1 MRRTWLWAALL
12 VLDLGA
18 ARAQTPEGTR
28 GAAPFAPAGSPSAS
42 PSESASESPPGSS
55 AAPAAPAT
63 PSASAAELGLEAAR
77 ALRMA
82 SDAFEYRDFD
92 KVVEI
97 LRPWVHP
104 PRIAR
109 PASMVE
115 ARRLLGIALHIRGDV
130 PGAREEFAQALL
142 VAPELALDPFAVPPA
157 VIQTFE
163 AVRREMSPV
172 LEPRPPPAGGGPPE
186 LRLVELPDPAV
197 AWLPFGAAQL
207 FVLEDQAAWGVA
219 WLGLQLVGLALN
231 VGGYLRARS
240 LSSGPGLAPADADAF
255 NAALVL
261 MYSGVGLAAAGYV
274 GSVVQGHLAVEADVE
289 ARRAAVSAPG
299 PALWIGFGLPIE

>member
-1 MRRTWLWAALL
+1 MRRGWLWAALL
-12 VLDLGA
+12 VVDLGA
-18 ARAQTPEGTR
+18 ARAQTPEGAD
-28 GAAPFAPAGSPSAS
+28 GAAPGAAAV
-42 PSESASESPPGSS
+42 SPPPP
-55 AAPAAPAT
+55 APGAPTGA
-63 PSASAAELGLEAAR
+63 PSTTAAELGLEAAR

-172 LEPRPPPAGGGPPE
+172 LEPRPPPSGAGTTE
-186 LRLVELPDPAV
+186 LRLIELPDPAV

-207 FVLEDQAAWGVA
+207 FVLEDQAAWGA
-219 WLGLQLVGLALN
+219 TWLGLQLVGLALN

-240 LSSGPGLAPADADAF
+240 LSAGPGLAPSEVDAF

-261 MYSGVGLAAAGYV
+261 MYSGAGLAAAGYV

-289 ARRAAVSAPG
+289 ARRAAASPPG
-299 PALWIGFGLPIE
+299 PAVWFGFGLPIE